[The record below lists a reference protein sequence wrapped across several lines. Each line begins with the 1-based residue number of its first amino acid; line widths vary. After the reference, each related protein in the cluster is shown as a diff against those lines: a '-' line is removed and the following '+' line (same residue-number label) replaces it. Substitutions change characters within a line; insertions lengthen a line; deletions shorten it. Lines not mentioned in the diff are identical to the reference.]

1 MLSYETV
8 RTTQLAALTT
18 AAEEWTTL
26 RGRYLGLHDRLS
38 AELAGPSAEG
48 WEGEAAAAA
57 RALIAEVA
65 GQFTAAGQESAD
77 LGTLLADAAR
87 QFADAQRQ
95 LTRLADEDAPAAH
108 LRVSATGAVT
118 DVHPLHDDE
127 SARHQPDYQAV
138 FLLERR
144 RALAELTGRI
154 ESVLRVAT
162 EADEAAAWA
171 LRSAPPAPGDR
182 PFGPDGCHTLAE
194 ARQARADLGVA
205 LALAAKRAALTPDEL
220 TRLDALLSAHA
231 DDPAFAA
238 EFATTLGPQ
247 PALELWR
254 DLNDPTLSRSS
265 GRQRTDAL
273 RRLQASLGAVL
284 ATATHSTD
292 PAMRAWEQEIVRLG
306 PRQLTRPG
314 GGPMPTGYQLMS
326 ALLRSGRYAPG
337 FLTAYG
343 ESLLAVERAAKV
355 PPQLLWAPDA
365 TQPAWDHLGEGR
377 GGDPVAGFL
386 AALGHHPQAA
396 TAFLDPG
403 DPRRTD
409 HLVYLLHG
417 RRWPEELVAGAHVR
431 GLHTLGLAI
440 EAATTGGHPDGLRHH
455 TPAQARVL
463 HDTVTLLDGGIGREH
478 LPPGLHL
485 PVAAALADYAADTH
499 AVLSGTS
506 RAAREHAAATAAG
519 VWTDDRTGEVRMA
532 VEKGPLIRV
541 LRGLADLPEAHH
553 RLQQAELTHI
563 AERLGGLPA
572 SAPDPEWKGL
582 MADSAVALGVLD
594 AVQADAVLDQR
605 DDAAKVAA
613 WKAKGLYTGLGA
625 PLKLVPGPGLGE
637 LTQRVLAAGIAE
649 WQSGAVDAIDAAA
662 AGRIE
667 RNTLTGTDGRS
678 GHEGVTAMVEQWRRE
693 HGRQDPDGLAADWDK
708 QQLRTVYNT
717 GRTDAATALGR
728 TGG

>member
-8 RTTQLAALTT
+8 RSTRLDALTA
-18 AAEEWTTL
+18 AAEEWTAL
-26 RGRYLGLHDRLS
+26 RARCLGLRDRLDG
-38 AELAGPSAEG
+38 EIAGPLAEG
-48 WEGEAAAAA
+48 WDGEAATAA

-77 LGTLLADAAR
+77 LGTLLADASD
-87 QFADAQRQ
+87 QFGEAQRQ
-95 LTRLADEDAPAAH
+95 LVRLADEDAPAAH
-108 LRVSATGAVT
+108 LRVSPTGAVT

-127 SARHQPDYQAV
+127 AARHQPEYQAV
-138 FLLERR
+138 FLPERR
-144 RALAELTGRI
+144 RAVAELAGRI
-154 ESVLRVAT
+154 ESARRAAT

-182 PFGPDGCHTLAE
+182 PFGPDGCHTLAQ
-194 ARQARADLGVA
+194 ARQARADLGAA
-205 LALAAKRAALTPDEL
+205 LTLAAKRAALAPDEL
-220 TRLDALLSAHA
+220 TRLDALLTAHA

-238 EFATTLGPQ
+238 GFATTLGPR

-254 DLNDPTLSRSS
+254 DLNDPALSPASDQR
-265 GRQRTDAL
+265 RTDGL
-273 RRLQASLGAVL
+273 RRLQSSLGAVL
-284 ATATHSTD
+284 GTATHSTD
-292 PAMRAWEQEIVRLG
+292 PAMRAWEQEILRLG
-306 PRQLTRPG
+306 PKQLTRPG
-314 GGPMPTGYQLMS
+314 GGPMPTGYHLMS
-326 ALLRSGRYAPG
+326 ALLHSGRYAPG

-343 ESLLAVERAAKV
+343 EGLLATERAAQV
-355 PPQLLWAPDA
+355 SPQLLWAPDG
-365 TQPAWDHLGEGR
+365 TEPAWDHLGEGR
-377 GGDPVAGFL
+377 GGDPVTGLL
-386 AALGHHPQAA
+386 AALAHDPATA

-403 DPRRTD
+403 DPRRGD
-409 HLVYLLHG
+409 HLSYLLRE

-431 GLHTLGLAI
+431 GHHTLGLAI
-440 EAATTGGHPDGLRHH
+440 QAATTGGHPDGFHAH
-455 TPAQARVL
+455 TAAQARVMR
-463 HDTVTLLDGGIGREH
+463 DTVTLLDAGIGREH
-478 LPPGLHL
+478 LPPGLHA

-506 RAAREHAAATAAG
+506 RSAKDHAAAAASG
-519 VWTDDRTGEVRMA
+519 VWTDERTGEVRMA
-532 VEKGPLIRV
+532 VEKGPLIRT

-553 RLQQAELTHI
+553 LVQQAELTHI

-572 SAPDPEWKGL
+572 DASEPECKGL
-582 MADSAVALGVLD
+582 LANSAVALGVLD

-613 WKAKGLYTGLGA
+613 WKAKGLYTGLDA

-637 LTQRVLAAGIAE
+637 LTRRVLAAGIAD
-649 WQSGAVDAIDAAA
+649 WQSGALDAIDAAA

-667 RNTLTGTDGRS
+667 RNTLTGPDGRT

-693 HGRQDPDGLAADWDK
+693 HGHPDPDGLAADWDK

-717 GRTDAATALGR
+717 GRTDAAAALGR